1 MASPPQYMMRS
12 RFTNLLADNENV
24 SRFCALHPG
33 EPRHPFSSLFMFSR
47 KLEPSSSVTP
57 GIRCDRR
64 IREDLRSVVST
75 GGSQPPSG
83 KSSIDFPLSI
93 MRTAFLERLINRSWT
108 RLPRCKTCERRASSD
123 GRVASMA
130 YATER
135 RTQCTV
141 PGIGALTPVSGR
153 PSPSGWRLPHISGA
167 RRAKPWGRAA
177 AFCRRGAAPAACA
190 CSALAL
196 LQSLQSEIGVA
207 RAEGSRGEVSGRVVA
222 GVLARARV
230 QASVLQDLA
239 RSRPAR
245 RKSPKARPLGC
256 TRCEIP
262 VCVPPDIAFEQ
273 LCERLLQGTSPFG
286 DELLPLRVAAPGT
299 REQP

>member
-1 MASPPQYMMRS
+1 MASPPQYMILS
-12 RFTNLLADNENV
+12 LFTNLFAESENV

-33 EPRHPFSSLFMFSR
+33 EPRQPFSSLFIFSR
-47 KLEPSSSVTP
+47 KDDPSSSVTP

-83 KSSIDFPLSI
+83 KSSILLPLSI

-141 PGIGALTPVSGR
+141 PGIVTQAPAPSTPYL
-153 PSPSGWRLPHISGA
+153 SGWRLRHIFVELRVVLSGREA
-167 RRAKPWGRAA
+167 ASWCWGSAGGVHVQR
-177 AFCRRGAAPAACA
+177 
-190 CSALAL
+190 ALAL
-196 LQSLQSEIGVA
+196 L
-207 RAEGSRGEVSGRVVA
+207 
-222 GVLARARV
+222 
-230 QASVLQDLA
+230 
-239 RSRPAR
+239 
-245 RKSPKARPLGC
+245 
-256 TRCEIP
+256 
-262 VCVPPDIAFEQ
+262 
-273 LCERLLQGTSPFG
+273 LQGI
-286 DELLPLRVAAPGT
+286 
-299 REQP
+299 